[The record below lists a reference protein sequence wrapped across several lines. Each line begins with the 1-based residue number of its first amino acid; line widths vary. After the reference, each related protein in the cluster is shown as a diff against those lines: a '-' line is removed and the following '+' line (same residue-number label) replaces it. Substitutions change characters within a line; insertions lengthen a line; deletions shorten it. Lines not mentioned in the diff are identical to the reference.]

1 MAAKKT
7 SKGKKRLSVKD
18 MPPKPK
24 GGSAVKGGMISKVR
38 SL

>member
-1 MAAKKT
+1 MAGRKT

-24 GGSAVKGGMISKVR
+24 GGSAVKGGMVSKVR
-38 SL
+38 N